1 MNKENLINLKLDMQ
15 KLEIAKEEL
24 KTKQEQFNLDNKN
37 FFNVIDELQN
47 DIKEYRTTITEEAL
61 DEFKL
66 DGNKKRLGGVGIK
79 VMTSMNYADED
90 AIEWAKI
97 NMPICVVEALDKKTF
112 KNFAKEHD
120 LDFVKLEKK
129 NVVTF
134 PKEIIL
140 ED

>member
-37 FFNVIDELQN
+37 FFDVIEELQN
-47 DIKEYRTTITEEAL
+47 DIKEYRTTITTEAL
-61 DEFKL
+61 DEFKV
-66 DGNKKRLGGVGIK
+66 DGNKKRLGGVGIRVTK
-79 VMTSMNYADED
+79 LINYKEET
-90 AIEWAKI
+90 AIHWAKD
-97 NMPICVVEALDKKTF
+97 NMPICVKQTLDKKTF
-112 KNFAKEHD
+112 ENFAKSNT
-120 LDFVKLEKK
+120 LDIVEYSEKTS
-129 NVVTF
+129 VTF